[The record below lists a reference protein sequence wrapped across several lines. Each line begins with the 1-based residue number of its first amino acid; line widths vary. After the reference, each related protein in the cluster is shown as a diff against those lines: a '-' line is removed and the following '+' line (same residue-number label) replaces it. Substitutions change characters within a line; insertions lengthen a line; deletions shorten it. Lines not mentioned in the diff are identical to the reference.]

1 MDRVIHNDVA
11 IEATM
16 DRLGNRDPVFTYN
29 TIVRDDGKMPFF
41 LYRRTWDDNS
51 FFDFSAM
58 KKKKV
63 NA

>member
-29 TIVRDDGKMPFF
+29 ANARSGGKMPFF
-41 LYRRTWDDNS
+41 ALSGNLGR
-51 FFDFSAM
+51 
-58 KKKKV
+58 
-63 NA
+63 